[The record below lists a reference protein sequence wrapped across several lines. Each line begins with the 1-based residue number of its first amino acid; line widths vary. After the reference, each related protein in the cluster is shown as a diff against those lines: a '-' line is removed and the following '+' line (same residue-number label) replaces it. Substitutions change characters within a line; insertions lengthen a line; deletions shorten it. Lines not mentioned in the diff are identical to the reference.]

1 MLNRLLGLG
10 FRRFFRDPASVPA
23 VQGQDEEPDDSF
35 SASPFVAYLL
45 EMSQASIGA
54 FDMVVSSY
62 ALASGTVQVCD
73 HLREFVGTEHGESR
87 HQIGVGCE
95 LWVFD

>member
-1 MLNRLLGLG
+1 MLNGLFGLG
-10 FRRFFRDPASVPA
+10 FRRFFQDPAFVPA
-23 VQGQDEEPDDSF
+23 VQGQGKEPDDSF

-45 EMSQASIGA
+45 EMSQASVGA
-54 FDMVVSSY
+54 FDMVIGSH
-62 ALASGTVQVCD
+62 ALVSGTVQVCD

-87 HQIGVGCE
+87 RQIGVGSE